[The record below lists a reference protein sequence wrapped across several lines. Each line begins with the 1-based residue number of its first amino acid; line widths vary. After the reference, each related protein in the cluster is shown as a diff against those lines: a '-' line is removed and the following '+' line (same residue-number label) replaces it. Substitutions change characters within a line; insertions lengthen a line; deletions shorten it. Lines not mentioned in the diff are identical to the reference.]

1 MNHGMRL
8 SMFNEFSKL
17 KFLAIA
23 DTRFASVIVML
34 KRFLLLKD
42 SLVRMVIR
50 DKWSAYRGEDQQK
63 ARFVREK
70 LLDEDWWYQV
80 KYIVEFTKP
89 IYSMLRAADTDKP
102 CLHLI
107 YEMWDS
113 MIEKVK
119 SIIFSKEG
127 LGPLDTSTFFN
138 TIDDI
143 LQQRWLKSSTP
154 LHCLAHS
161 LNPRYIDI

>member
-1 MNHGMRL
+1 
-8 SMFNEFSKL
+8 MFNEFSKL
-17 KFLAIA
+17 KFLAIVE
-23 DTRFASVIVML
+23 TKFTSVIVML

-42 SLVRMVIR
+42 SLVRMVIS
-50 DKWSAYRGEDQQK
+50 DKWSAYREDDRQK
-63 ARFVREK
+63 ARLVRDK
-70 LLDEDWWYQV
+70 VLDEDWWYQV
-80 KYIVEFTKP
+80 KYIVEFTEP

-119 SIIFSKEG
+119 SIIFNREG
-127 LGPLDTSTFFN
+127 LGPLDSSPFFD
-138 TIDDI
+138 TIDGI

-161 LNPRYIDI
+161 LNPR